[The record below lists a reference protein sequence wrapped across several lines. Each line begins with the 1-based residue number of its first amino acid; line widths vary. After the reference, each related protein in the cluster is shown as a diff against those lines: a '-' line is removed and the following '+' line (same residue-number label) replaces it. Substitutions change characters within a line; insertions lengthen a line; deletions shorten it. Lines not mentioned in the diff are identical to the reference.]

1 MSFGI
6 HRLARLMPVFM
17 QRHPRITVDLH
28 LDDRIID
35 PVEGGYDVTVR
46 IAALADSELVAR
58 RLCAVPRV
66 LCASPAYLALHA
78 APAAPRDLRDHA
90 CLHYGYLA
98 SGSDWR
104 FESGHARVE
113 SVPVHGPMCSNNAEV
128 LLEVARRGAGIA
140 LLPRF
145 LAAEALA
152 AGELAELLQD
162 WQAPPINAY
171 ALFAKQRS
179 LPAAT
184 RVFVDFLVEQ
194 LAAA

>member
-1 MSFGI
+1 
-6 HRLARLMPVFM
+6 
-17 QRHPRITVDLH
+17 
-28 LDDRIID
+28 
-35 PVEGGYDVTVR
+35 
-46 IAALADSELVAR
+46 
-58 RLCAVPRV
+58 
-66 LCASPAYLALHA
+66 
-78 APAAPRDLRDHA
+78 
-90 CLHYGYLA
+90 
-98 SGSDWR
+98 
-104 FESGHARVE
+104 
-113 SVPVHGPMCSNNAEV
+113 MCSNNAEV

-152 AGELAELLQD
+152 AGELAELLRD